1 MDIPCEFRENECPK
15 YTKCA
20 WYHEGNIG
28 VSKCKSVIYC
38 KNKNICSFS
47 SIVKD
52 GVSVIGESACNN
64 DDECITNYCKKNDRY
79 SNRCKRLNR
88 AEISRNVIKY
98 GLEDGETCWKA
109 SSCLSNKC
117 ILDKAF
123 VGFCTKPS
131 DSDGAYI
138 LFYLFCGIPLSII
151 GFCCYNCCKICY
163 KPFSKFIYI
172 LSMLLFIICYRAIKS
187 AI

>member
-64 DDECITNYCKKNDRY
+64 DDECITNYCKESNVY
-79 SNRCKRLNR
+79 SNYCIRLNR
-88 AEISRNVIKY
+88 AEISKNVMKY

-123 VGFCTKPS
+123 IGFCKEPS
-131 DSDGAYI
+131 DSDSAYSI
-138 LFYLFCGIPLSII
+138 YYLFFGIPLSII
-151 GFCCYNCCKICY
+151 GLWFYNNI
-163 KPFSKFIYI
+163 KPYSSNPEIILI
-172 LSMLLFIICYRAIKS
+172 LSILLFLICFRVFLSTY
-187 AI
+187 